1 LVTFEDKNAIK
12 LKLLKSSFMKK
23 YFSMLLFVMAVTI
36 TMAQSPQKFNYQ
48 GVARDNTGKELNNK
62 SIGIRLNLHY
72 LSGGGTVVYQ
82 EKHTVTTSNLGLFTV
97 KVGAGTVLSGT
108 FASINWADGPYYI
121 EVEMD
126 PAGGTSYT
134 SMGTSQLISVP
145 YALYAANAGIAMKA
159 GTGITIK
166 GDSIIN
172 SAPDRTVKLT
182 GTGGANIT
190 GTYPN
195 FNINAPANQT
205 LKYSNDSLYISN
217 GNSVIVKSDRTLA
230 LTPSGS
236 ITITGSYP
244 NFTIGSSSSSINLIP
259 AGGTVITGTAPNFT
273 INTPWMRNGANLYH
287 LNGGNIGIGLQN
299 PTSRLYIKDT
309 LTNTRTNSLVVDAK
323 GGSTSTSMYRGI
335 YCSIRGTDG
344 NNRAIQGLSIGASAL
359 TNIGIAGFADSA
371 NTNIGIVG
379 NSYANNNNANGLNFG
394 VNAAASNSIYAN
406 IAVGAYATNG
416 TASAMANYGFLGNA
430 NSATSSSGTNY
441 GIFATASNGNTNYAG
456 YFDGDV
462 TVTGT
467 FTNPSDLS
475 LKSDVKDL
483 NGALTILNNLHPVS
497 YFYNKEDNKYMK
509 LPDNLQY
516 GFIAQE
522 LEKVLPDLVKI
533 QKHPVKTMGGKFGEI
548 DSKLPNEI
556 TYKGINYIGL
566 IPVLT
571 KGIQEQQQEINSL
584 KLEIAK
590 LRTEV
595 EKLKSEVSK

>member
-1 LVTFEDKNAIK
+1 
-12 LKLLKSSFMKK
+12 MKK
-23 YFSMLLFVMAVTI
+23 IFIMMLFVMAVSI

-48 GVARDNTGKELNNK
+48 GVARDNSGKELNNK

-108 FASINWADGPYYI
+108 FTSINWADGPYYI

-134 SMGTSQLISVP
+134 SMGTSQLVSVP

-182 GTGGANIT
+182 GTGGTNIT

-195 FNINAPANQT
+195 FNISTPVNQT

-259 AGGTVITGTAPNFT
+259 AGGTIITGTAPNFT
-273 INTPWMRNGANLYH
+273 INSPWMRYGANLYH
-287 LNGGNIGIGLQN
+287 LNGGNVGIGMQN
-299 PTSRLYIKDT
+299 PGTRLAIKDT
-309 LTNTRTNSLVVDAK
+309 LTGTRTNSFYMDVR
-323 GGSTSTSMYRGI
+323 GGSTSTSIYRAI
-335 YCSIRGTDG
+335 YSNIRGTDG
-344 NNRAIQGLSIGASAL
+344 SNRAIQGYSAGGSAG
-359 TNIGIAGFADSA
+359 TNTGLAGYADSA
-371 NTNIGIVG
+371 NQNIGVIGSCSGFNTNTSGFNVG
-379 NSYANNNNANGLNFG
+379 FNGMAANSLY
-394 VNAAASNSIYAN
+394 SN
-406 IAVGAYATNG
+406 IAVGAYAQNG
-416 TASAMANYGFLGNA
+416 TASASANFGIVGL
-430 NSATSSSGTNY
+430 STSTTSSSGTNY
-441 GIFATASNGNTNYAG
+441 GIYTSASNGTTNYAG

-475 LKSDVKDL
+475 LKSDVNNL
-483 NGALTILNNLHPVS
+483 NGALTILNRLHPVS
-497 YFYNKEDNKYMK
+497 YFYNRKDNSYIK
-509 LPDNLQY
+509 LPENLQY

-522 LEKVLPDLVKI
+522 LEKVLPELVKV
-533 QKHPVKTMGGKFGEI
+533 QKHPVKTVNNAN
-548 DSKLPNEI
+548 SNSSLPDEV
-556 TYKGINYIGL
+556 TYKGINYIGM
-566 IPVLT
+566 IPLLT
-571 KGIQEQQQEINSL
+571 KGIQEQQ
-584 KLEIAK
+584 LEIEMLKKEIELLKAEVAK
-590 LRTEV
+590 L
-595 EKLKSEVSK
+595 KK